1 MRWHIFAALLGA
13 MLMAHMPA
21 RADEDAQARARLFL
35 ASISPPGAKISFASA
50 ERSDDTIIVRDV
62 VAHAETPGG
71 EEIIQRIGLLRLQG
85 LQPLPSGLFRV
96 ERLSAENIRIDAAAD
111 LQTSKPGSI
120 QIASLTASDIDG
132 ARLGDVAASAIE
144 VSAFA
149 IGSTYAIR
157 IADAS
162 LKNVNAQSLTRALV
176 RANQTPETGR
186 REDAAL
192 NALLNTVTYDAL
204 DLRGLS
210 LRRDKT
216 NLITAAEL
224 SSAPDGAYAPF
235 PASGKFSIRAA
246 DIDLLD
252 PMAAMLYR
260 QFGQDRLQFSLESR
274 HNYRAPASHDWD
286 ISLKLSP
293 DAVLAGNCAAQNL
306 NGFSPALIRQNQ
318 AVSGSA
324 AILRSCDLNFTGTE
338 FVNRWLAQDGAKDGL
353 SLEEARAKYLAGSL
367 LVSLDPQTADDPL
380 AMQLA
385 GAMQI
390 FLTQP
395 SRLNIRLAPQGGL
408 KFPDS
413 AATLAMLFQGRP
425 EQRREAMQKLGL
437 SITAQPL
444 N

>member
-1 MRWHIFAALLGA
+1 MRWRIFTALLGA
-13 MLMAHMPA
+13 ILMANMPA
-21 RADEDAQARARLFL
+21 RADEDARAQARLFL

-50 ERSDDTIIVRDV
+50 EPSGDAITVRDV

-85 LQPLPSGLFRV
+85 LKPLPSGLFRV
-96 ERLSAENIRIDAAAD
+96 EKLSVENIRIDAAGV
-111 LQTSKPGSI
+111 QTTKPGGI
-120 QIASLTASDIDG
+120 QIEKISASDIDG
-132 ARLGDVAASAIE
+132 ARLGDIAATAIE
-144 VSAFA
+144 ISTFA

-157 IADAS
+157 IAGAN

-176 RANQTPETGR
+176 RANDAPEAGR

-192 NALLNTVTYDAL
+192 HALLNDVAYDAL
-204 DLRGLS
+204 HLHGLS

-216 NLITAAEL
+216 SLITVAEI
-224 SSAPDGAYAPF
+224 SSTPDGAYAPF
-235 PASGKFSIRAA
+235 PASGKFSIRQA

-260 QFGQDRLQFSLESR
+260 QFGQDRLQFSLESQ
-274 HNYRAPASHDWD
+274 HSYRTPASHGWD

-293 DAVLAGNCAAQNL
+293 DAVLAGKCAAQNL

-318 AVSGSA
+318 AASGSA
-324 AILRSCDLNFTGTE
+324 GILRSCDLNFTGTG
-338 FVNRWLAQDGAKDGL
+338 FVNRWLAQDGARDGL

-367 LVSLDPQTADDPL
+367 LVSLDPAAASDPL
-380 AMQLA
+380 AQQLS
-385 GAMQI
+385 GAAQI

-395 SRLNIRLAPQGGL
+395 ARVNIRIEPQGGL
-408 KFPDS
+408 KFPDG

-437 SITAQPL
+437 SIAAQPL
-444 N
+444 D